1 MVPAYVPVILFR
13 LLLPSLTGIIQS
25 FPLWISIACF
35 KFLTLEKGVCV
46 CEHIPMNIY
55 VFTCVHTYVY
65 TYMCM
70 YMIVK

>member
-13 LLLPSLTGIIQS
+13 LLLPLLAGIIS
-25 FPLWISIACF
+25 FFPLWTSIACF
-35 KFLTLEKGVCV
+35 TFLTLEKGVCV
-46 CEHIPMNIY
+46 CEHMHTNIY
-55 VFTCVHTYVY
+55 VFTYVHTYVY